1 MTNEDPSGK
10 WLHRM
15 EERLIGDSLAM
26 RKLRESIRLAA
37 QGQQPVLIVGETG
50 TGKELVART
59 LRQQSCPSGRMA
71 YLNALEFPRGFFEL
85 RLFGGEPRSYSGQAY
100 TGAMK
105 DAEGG
110 LLYLDEVTHID
121 SAGQAC
127 LSRVLEEGEYR
138 PLNSTK
144 TEKVTARL
152 VASTVCRPKEAVDR
166 GLLLPDI
173 YRYLSALIIEVP
185 PVRERRGD
193 IPPLADYLL
202 TRASMELNRTR
213 PEIDCETMA
222 WLCTYTWPGNVR
234 ELRNAMEVAVVT
246 GRVKLPSRGL
256 VDGRNTRIEELAGIP
271 HHRAR
276 ARVLRRFHEQYLATT
291 MADCR
296 NDEAL
301 EAERTGLSRWALRKF
316 REDRSAAKGSGWGDT
331 GSTRRIVAPKA
342 ARPNVLSKNNGGVY
356 GPQARGERG

>member
-234 ELRNAMEVAVVT
+234 ELRNVVRRAALLADTVVEVHHLAFSDGPAPAGLDGLRPNEPIEGDLPLKEAVR
-246 GRVKLPSRGL
+246 RV
-256 VDGRNTRIEELAGIP
+256 
-271 HHRAR
+271 
-276 ARVLRRFHEQYLATT
+276 
-291 MADCR
+291 
-296 NDEAL
+296 
-301 EAERTGLSRWALRKF
+301 AERA
-316 REDRSAAKGSGWGDT
+316 E
-331 GSTRRIVAPKA
+331 RRIITVILRQTGGNKAQA
-342 ARPNVLSKNNGGVY
+342 ARILQIDYKTVCKKIRDY
-356 GPQARGERG
+356 GICQA